1 MSNKVRGS
9 DQLKMHCPD
18 YEVLTQ
24 DEISQVAGG
33 ALLSSYVVF
42 PKGIPWPELF
52 SKAQF
57 GNDPV
62 AQLGSLSQMAKF

>member
-9 DQLKMHCPD
+9 DQLKMHCSE
-18 YEVLTQ
+18 YQALTQ
-24 DEISQVAGG
+24 DEINQVAGG
-33 ALLSSYVVF
+33 ALYGNYLVF

-52 SKAQF
+52 NKAQF

-62 AQLGSLSQMAKF
+62 TQLGSLRQSAMF